1 MKRSGFIA
9 LAAFGVIC
17 LFLVSCSDQKQTVET
32 APPEKARIESLTT
45 TPQDIRKEAE
55 DLAKTTMAYTEEQ
68 KELYQK
74 KIQEKMEQ
82 YGQNLK
88 ELQAK
93 IIMLNE
99 QAKANLVEEMENLN
113 RKKEE
118 VAEKVRE
125 IQAAS
130 GEAYEDLK
138 NGLDRSLEDMDTA
151 IDEAMSR
158 FDK

>member
-1 MKRSGFIA
+1 
-9 LAAFGVIC
+9 
-17 LFLVSCSDQKQTVET
+17 
-32 APPEKARIESLTT
+32 
-45 TPQDIRKEAE
+45 
-55 DLAKTTMAYTEEQ
+55 MAYTEEQ

-82 YGQNLK
+82 YSQNLK

-93 IIMLNE
+93 MVVLNE
-99 QAKANLVEEMENLN
+99 QANLVEEMENLN

-118 VAEKVRE
+118 VAEKFRE